1 MGCPK
6 KRKHSYVGALCGSPP
21 KAVSAWKYRTRPED
35 SKREASWKAIS
46 SKTEIKISPI
56 YHSRKVGPPEKMTL
70 SKTDEKNT

>member
-1 MGCPK
+1 MWE
-6 KRKHSYVGALCGSPP
+6 PP

-56 YHSRKVGPPEKMTL
+56 YHSRKVDPLEKMTL
-70 SKTDEKNT
+70 CKTDEKNI